1 MHPENY
7 TMGRHGIPLGTTP
20 SPSISETELINE
32 RKRPLGVSILA
43 VLNIIGAVILVLAA
57 IGGGSELGD
66 PGAATAYGAIM
77 GLFGV
82 FSLMVGIGL
91 WRLSNWARIAAV
103 VLYSLS
109 AVIGLVEL
117 CQGAPAGFMQML
129 VAGSIA
135 AYLYRAYARGAFKA
149 RVN

>member
-7 TMGRHGIPLGTTP
+7 TMGRHGVPLGTTP
-20 SPSISETELINE
+20 STPVSEMELIDG

-66 PGAATAYGAIM
+66 PAAAAYGAIM

-91 WRLSNWARIAAV
+91 WRLRNWARIAAV

-109 AVIGLVEL
+109 ALLGLVDL

-135 AYLYRAYARGAFKA
+135 AYLCRAHAREAFRA
-149 RVN
+149 CAN